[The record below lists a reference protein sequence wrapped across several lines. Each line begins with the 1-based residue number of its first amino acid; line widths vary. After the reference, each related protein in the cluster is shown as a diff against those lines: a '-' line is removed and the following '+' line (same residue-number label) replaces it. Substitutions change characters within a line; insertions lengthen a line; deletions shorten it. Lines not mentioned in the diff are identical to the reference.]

1 MSSLPITPHD
11 GIGPLRLNATR
22 AEIRAAAAGLRL
34 PSSAQHAES
43 DYFAEES
50 VQVEYDGSGRA
61 QFIGVSPL
69 PDVYRAT
76 FAGTDVCDTEA
87 GELFRK
93 IAEAEG
99 GTHVFEPDGYLFPKQ
114 ILLLWAADREN
125 DRLRSGQAARLIWGQ
140 VGVGTEAYRA
150 TVERIRARD
159 T

>member
-1 MSSLPITPHD
+1 MTDLPIVPHA
-11 GIGPLRLNATR
+11 GIGPFRLGGTR
-22 AEIRAAAAGLRL
+22 ADIRAAAASLRL
-34 PSSAQHAES
+34 AASGQHAES

-50 VQVEYDGSGRA
+50 VQVEYDAAGKA
-61 QFIGVSPL
+61 QFIGVAPL
-69 PDVYRAT
+69 PGSHRAR
-76 FAGTDVCDTEA
+76 FAGLDVADTEA
-87 GELFRK
+87 GELFAR

-99 GTHVFEPDGYLFPKQ
+99 GTHAFEADGYLFPKQ

-125 DRLRSGQAARLIWGQ
+125 DRLRSGSAARLIWGQ